1 MNESANPFNVKVVLG
16 LIAAAVIAFGALLI
30 LLAYTEEP
38 GPPGSQG
45 TAAPSRSA
53 VGYAG
58 LVQLMGRFTDAQ
70 VVRSRDD
77 DALYSEDL
85 LVVAVTGAG
94 GPEAI
99 RELLRQRGPRA
110 TLLILPKWLVRP
122 DRSRPGWV
130 QAIAPVL
137 GPRAAAMIDSD
148 LRIAEVRRNEGD
160 VAQGQDFLEGLTL
173 PVPSQPQA
181 IVSGLNPIATLPR
194 ANGALVARI
203 GEQPHFVLADPDLLN
218 NHGLRDPARA
228 RAAVQLLTA
237 LSPTGATR
245 INFDLETG
253 GAGGRRPDRPSLL
266 QLAFEPPLLAMTLAL
281 FVAALLAG
289 YYGAFRF
296 GPARREQRAI
306 AFGKAAL
313 VENSAGLIRLAK
325 REARLGHAYADVV
338 RTEAARITGA
348 PAWLGGDKLDAYLD
362 RLGRAG
368 EARFTELAAAVAEAT
383 DRASLMA
390 AARALHEW
398 KRGLVK

>member
-1 MNESANPFNVKVVLG
+1 MSESANPFNIKVVFG
-16 LIAAAVIAFGALLI
+16 LIAAAVIAFAALLI
-30 LLAYTEEP
+30 LLAYAEEP

-45 TAAPSRSA
+45 RAAPSRSA

-58 LVQLMGRFTDAQ
+58 LVQLMGSFTDAQ

-77 DALYSEDL
+77 EALYAEDL

-110 TLLILPKWLVRP
+110 TLLILPKWLVQP
-122 DRSRPGWV
+122 DRGHPGWV
-130 QAIAPVL
+130 RAVAPVL
-137 GPRAAAMIDSD
+137 GPRAATLIDED
-148 LRIAEVRRNEGD
+148 LRIAEVRRNAGD
-160 VAQGQDFLEGLTL
+160 VAQGEDFLEGLSL
-173 PVPSQPQA
+173 PVPPEPQA
-181 IVSGLNPIATLPR
+181 IVSGLTPMATLPR
-194 ANGALVARI
+194 ANGALLARI

-228 RAAVQLLTA
+228 HAAVRLLTA

-266 QLAFEPPLLAMTLAL
+266 QLAFEPPLLAMTSAL
-281 FVAALLAG
+281 FIAALLAG
-289 YYGAFRF
+289 YHGAFRF
-296 GPARREQRAI
+296 GPPRRERRAI

-325 REARLGHAYADVV
+325 REAHLGGAYADVV

-348 PAWLGGDKLDAYLD
+348 PAWLGGEQLDAHLD

-368 EARFTELAAAVAEAT
+368 EARFTDLAAAVANAV

-398 KRGLVK
+398 KRGLVQ

>member
-1 MNESANPFNVKVVLG
+1 MSESANPFNPKLVIG

-30 LLAYTEEP
+30 LLAYAEEP
-38 GPPGSQG
+38 GPPDGEG
-45 TAAPSRSA
+45 RAAPARSA

-58 LVQLMGRFTDAQ
+58 LAQLMGRFTDAQ
-70 VVRSRDD
+70 VVRGG

-99 RELLRQRGPRA
+99 RELLDRRGPRA
-110 TLLILPKWLVRP
+110 TLLIMPKWLVQP
-122 DRSRPGWV
+122 DRGHAGWV
-130 QAIAPVL
+130 RAIAPVL
-137 GPRAAAMIDSD
+137 GPRAAPMIDENLVVGQVQSG
-148 LRIAEVRRNEGD
+148 GD
-160 VAQGQDFLEGLTL
+160 AARGQDFLEGLSL
-173 PVPSQPQA
+173 PVPPRTQA
-181 IVSGLNPIATLPR
+181 IVSGLTPMAALPR

-203 GEQPHFVLADPDLLN
+203 GDQPHFVLSDPDLLN

-228 RAAVQLLTA
+228 RAAVRLLLA
-237 LSPTGATR
+237 LSPTGAAR
-245 INFDLETG
+245 INFDLETNG
-253 GAGGRRPDRPSLL
+253 QGGRRPDRPSLL

-289 YYGAFRF
+289 YHGAFRF

-306 AFGKAAL
+306 ALGKAAL

-325 REARLGHAYADVV
+325 REARLGGAYAEVV
-338 RTEAARITGA
+338 RTEAARATGA
-348 PAWLGGDKLDAYLD
+348 PAWLGSDKLDAYLD

-368 EARFTELAAAVAEAT
+368 EARFTELAAALANAT

-398 KRGLVK
+398 RRGLVK